1 MDKELILELALVVQ
15 EPLIPELPTKPC
27 WYFFSENNF
36 IQSKNLPLKL
46 SLGSLKLSSL
56 KPCPCHIQPYQPLA
70 FYANTFVI
78 PYSPNGP
85 ASKCNSFDLGRGGTH
100 FLGLHRDD
108 NRNRRH
114 PSSGQHVLQTGLLI
128 LRLLVQLSHIY
139 PGLLLAVK
147 KHIHVMAN
155 QASRHSLI
163 WPKLT
168 IWGWLLTFDST
179 SLN

>member
-1 MDKELILELALVVQ
+1 MPLPHPTLPAACILC
-15 EPLIPELPTKPC
+15 K
-27 WYFFSENNF
+27 
-36 IQSKNLPLKL
+36 
-46 SLGSLKLSSL
+46 
-56 KPCPCHIQPYQPLA
+56 HI
-70 FYANTFVI
+70 VI